1 MVKHPK
7 ELGFKLGLRIQIGEP
22 AEIIERRPDAE
33 AVKDVV
39 YVTLLSDNG
48 GPLEKGDALKIGQT
62 KGNLVDRWRGIEGIF
77 NRDKDTLR
85 RSVRRDREKWL
96 EVADRKDV
104 SVWMREAGKTEVSY
118 AKGLTQSL
126 FSTRC
131 AEEDFLDEYYQ
142 PNLRWE

>member
-1 MVKHPK
+1 MVKHPE
-7 ELGFKLGLRIQIGEP
+7 ELGFKLGLKIRIGEP
-22 AEIIERRPDAE
+22 AKITDTRDASE
-33 AVKDVV
+33 VKGVV
-39 YVTLLSDNG
+39 YVALLENG
-48 GPLEKGDALKIGQT
+48 RPFEKEDVLKIGQT
-62 KGNLVDRWRGIEGIF
+62 KRRLIDRWRGIEGIF

-96 EVADRKDV
+96 EVANGKDV